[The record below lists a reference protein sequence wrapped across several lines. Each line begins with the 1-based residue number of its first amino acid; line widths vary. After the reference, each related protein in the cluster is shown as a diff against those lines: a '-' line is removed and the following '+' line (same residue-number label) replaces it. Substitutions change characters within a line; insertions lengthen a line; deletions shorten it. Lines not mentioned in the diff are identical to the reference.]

1 MRLTEL
7 VRIRKWFSR
16 RERRAAIERLQH
28 AVRERA
34 QVVANCG
41 QGMLVFSPHALAA
54 RPGGLEVLAFV
65 HLGDIALA
73 DAGPDSPRRWRW
85 IPVRAL
91 SDIVRTQDAGM
102 PRSASQPPEAE
113 PTAKAA

>member
-1 MRLTEL
+1 
-7 VRIRKWFSR
+7 
-16 RERRAAIERLQH
+16 RAGIERLQQ
-28 AVRERA
+28 AVRDRA

-41 QGMLVFSPHALAA
+41 KDMLVFSPHALAA

-73 DAGPDSPRRWRW
+73 DAGPDSPARWRW

-91 SDIVRTQDAGM
+91 SDIVSTTPDTGM
-102 PRSASQPPEAE
+102 PRGGPQLPEGE
-113 PTAKAA
+113 PAAKAA